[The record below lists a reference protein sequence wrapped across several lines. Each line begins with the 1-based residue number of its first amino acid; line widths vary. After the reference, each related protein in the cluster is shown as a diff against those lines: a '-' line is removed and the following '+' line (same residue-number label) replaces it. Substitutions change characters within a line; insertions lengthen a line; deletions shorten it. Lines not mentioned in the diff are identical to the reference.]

1 MRKGRVAAVLVVV
14 VVGAGMVAHGVGT
27 GWLSRF
33 LPGMSADAE
42 VRAAVARAIM
52 DRRGRPIA
60 ILAESA
66 AVDRTV
72 AQALDAVPPG
82 GAALIARDEAAIARA
97 VQEGELLALSRGRTY
112 LELTGFELEWLPQ
125 PPDAAAFPWSRVRGS
140 LHCADIREDR
150 WSPLPGLEY
159 TGRLG
164 VRLPPD
170 LDGALVF
177 IIGDAVPLDLEAQDL
192 EALPVPMRIELL
204 RPGPAST
211 APAEFWLGE
220 GNPWSA
226 PGSVVRV
233 TFDAPPAR
241 PRLVDL
247 RLGRRAPRVLARLKD
262 YGDAARAR
270 VCAAPIAADPAFARA
285 RDLVVLPDTPEYFG
299 TGWYGPELGAPGL
312 GTIRWMKGQGAV
324 LVNFARRGAVEVV
337 VRGAPASGEPATLTL
352 TVNDTHALPPAA
364 LAPGRAEYRWT
375 VPAAAWLAGTNEL
388 LFAISRTARGSH
400 DARDTRDLGFALQR
414 LSLTLRE

>member
-1 MRKGRVAAVLVVV
+1 MRRGRVAAVLVG
-14 VVGAGMVAHGVGT
+14 VVGAAVVVHGVGT
-27 GWLSRF
+27 GWFSRW
-33 LPGMSADAE
+33 LPGAGVDAE
-42 VRAAVARAIM
+42 VRDAVSRAVNGLG
-52 DRRGRPIA
+52 GRPIA
-60 ILAESA
+60 ILAESP

-72 AQALDAVPPG
+72 ARALSAEAA
-82 GAALIARDEAAIARA
+82 GAATLIARDEAAIARA
-97 VQEGELLALSRGRTY
+97 LQEGELLALSRGRTF

-125 PPDAAAFPWSRVRGS
+125 PPEAAAFPWSRVRGS
-140 LHCADIREDR
+140 LHCADVREDR

-164 VRLPPD
+164 IQQPPD
-170 LDGALVF
+170 PDGALVF
-177 IIGDAVPLDLEAQDL
+177 IIGDAVPLDLDAQDL

-211 APAEFWLGE
+211 APADYWLGE

-233 TFDAPPAR
+233 TLDALPAR

-247 RLGRRAPRVLARLKD
+247 RLGRRAPRVLARLRE

-270 VCAAPIAADPAFARA
+270 VCAAPVAADPAFARGA
-285 RDLVVLPDTPEYFG
+285 DLVVLPDTPEYFG
-299 TGWYGPELGAPGL
+299 TGWYGPELGPPGL
-312 GTIRWMKGQGAV
+312 GSIRWMKGQGAI
-324 LVNFARRGAVEVV
+324 LVNFARRGTVEVI
-337 VRGAPASGEPATLTL
+337 VRGAPAAGAPATLAL
-352 TVNDTHALPPAA
+352 TVNDLHALPPTA
-364 LAPGRAEYRWT
+364 LAAGSAEYRWT

-388 LFAISRTARGSH
+388 LFTLSRTARGTH

-414 LSLTLRE
+414 IALVMRD